1 MTKYLDSTGLQK
13 LIEKVVKYVKA
24 AIAAIPNVT
33 TSVAGLMSAE
43 DKTKLNGIAAGAQV
57 NVIES
62 VSVNGSALTITS
74 KGVDV
79 TVPTD
84 LNDLSNLTTD
94 FQSGSQVDSKIAAAI
109 SSTYKPAGS
118 LAASGISN
126 SLLVAA
132 NEGKVYNITEQFTTT
147 ADFVEGASK
156 KYEAGTNIVVINA
169 GTEQVPSWKF
179 DILAG
184 FIDVAGLSTEGLS
197 ESDINS
203 AWTAAEA
210 AVAAEEAAAE
220 AGE

>member
-43 DKTKLNGIAAGAQV
+43 DKTKLDGVAAGAQV

-210 AVAAEEAAAE
+210 AVAAEEA
-220 AGE
+220 GE

>member
-43 DKTKLNGIAAGAQV
+43 DKTKLDGVAAGAQV

-169 GTEQVPSWKF
+169 GTGQTPSWKF